1 MSELSWIGEFV
12 TWLVLAGVLLWLAKL
27 ERMQGADRTEQRN
40 GWWEHATTASL
51 HNARLEAL
59 EASAKA
65 DRQAR
70 TTELAAKTHLA
81 RVPVVRTF
89 TVGAR
94 GDAEERQADGRG
106 PEVLP

>member
-1 MSELSWIGEFV
+1 MEDWNWIGELV
-12 TWLVLAGVLLWLAKL
+12 TWLVLGGVLLWLAKL

-40 GWWEHATTASL
+40 GWLEH
-51 HNARLEAL
+51 NGRLGAL

-65 DRQAR
+65 ERQSR

>member
-1 MSELSWIGEFV
+1 MENWTWIGECV
-12 TWLVLAGVLLWLAKL
+12 TWLVLAVALLWLAKL

-40 GWWEHATTASL
+40 GWFEH
-51 HNARLEAL
+51 NGRLEAL

-65 DRQAR
+65 ERQAR
-70 TTELAAKTHLA
+70 TSSLAAKTHLA

-89 TVGAR
+89 AVDSS
-94 GDAEERQADGRG
+94 GDARERQPDGRG